1 MMDCAVNA
9 QSLITISLRKIH
21 NSRTQRGGIKLHKN
35 LLVSYVLRNARQVY
49 MSEKYA
55 EIYGMHQYEEVHDML
70 TISGEIQGAHPLE
83 IAEEMVEGSGG
94 QQQQQEEE
102 EEEEESSACSPLV
115 HQPGHMDTQLS
126 KESEPEHPLYRLSY
140 PSTNYDPSGGGGTH
154 CTKTTVLDLDT
165 HTVTTVDNG
174 YLQDCACCCANS
186 SSGGRKRK
194 SDSGSGFY
202 PSEAEDFSPVKRV
215 RFEDYSGSGQTL
227 DCTDPSNISNLIS
240 IFGSGF
246 SGLVSRADSEQLLQ
260 AEVKQNGQLCGK
272 QALASLGA
280 WTRAIVAF

>member
-55 EIYGMHQYEEVHDML
+55 EIYGVHRYEEAQV
-70 TISGEIQGAHPLE
+70 
-83 IAEEMVEGSGG
+83 AEGMVEGSGG
-94 QQQQQEEE
+94 QEGTV
-102 EEEEESSACSPLV
+102 CSPLD
-115 HQPGHMDTQLS
+115 PQLS
-126 KESEPEHPLYRLSY
+126 KEAEPEAPLYPGSSY
-140 PSTNYDPSGGGGTH
+140 EPSAGVGGH
-154 CTKTTVLDLDT
+154 CSQTTVLDLDT
-165 HTVTTVDNG
+165 QTVTTVENG
-174 YLQDCACCCANS
+174 FLQDCACCCAGG
-186 SSGGRKRK
+186 GGRKRK
-194 SDSGSGFY
+194 SDSSGGSEPG
-202 PSEAEDFSPVKRV
+202 EAEDFSPVKRL
-215 RFEDYSGSGQTL
+215 RLEEHWGSSGHWQSGQSW

-240 IFGSGF
+240 IFG

-260 AEVKQNGQLCGK
+260 AEVKQNGQWCSK

>member
-70 TISGEIQGAHPLE
+70 DISGEIQGSHPLE
-83 IAEEMVEGSGG
+83 EVEEMVEGNVG
-94 QQQQQEEE
+94 QEQNI
-102 EEEEESSACSPLV
+102 CSPLD
-115 HQPGHMDTQLS
+115 HQPGHLDTQLS
-126 KESEPEHPLYRLSY
+126 KDAEPEHPLFRLSCSASY
-140 PSTNYDPSGGGGTH
+140 PGTNYEPSGGGGVGGTH
-154 CTKTTVLDLDT
+154 CSKTTVLDLDT

-174 YLQDCACCCANS
+174 YLQDCACCGAGSS

-194 SDSGSGFY
+194 SDSSGSFD
-202 PSEAEDFSPVKRV
+202 PNEAEDFSPVKRV
-215 RFEDYSGSGQTL
+215 RFEDYSGSGPTL

-260 AEVKQNGQLCGK
+260 TEVKQNGQLCSK

>member
-55 EIYGMHQYEEVHDML
+55 EIYGMHQYEELQEML
-70 TISGEIQGAHPLE
+70 DLSGEVPGAGQPLE
-83 IAEEMVEGSGG
+83 VAEEMVEGGGG
-94 QQQQQEEE
+94 QEVVDEEVE
-102 EEEEESSACSPLV
+102 D
-115 HQPGHMDTQLS
+115 HQPGHMDIPLS
-126 KESEPEHPLYRLSY
+126 KQAGHTLYRLSCY
-140 PSTNYDPSGGGGTH
+140 EPPGGH

-174 YLQDCACCCANS
+174 FLQDCACGCANNVAAA
-186 SSGGRKRK
+186 GARKRK
-194 SDSGSGFY
+194 AAEQEPEPSGQYTG
-202 PSEAEDFSPVKRV
+202 EAEDFSPLKRV
-215 RFEDYSGSGQTL
+215 RLDELPGL

-246 SGLVSRADSEQLLQ
+246 SGLVSRADSEQQLLQ
-260 AEVKQNGQLCGK
+260 AEVKQNQQLCSK

>member
-55 EIYGMHQYEEVHDML
+55 EVYGMHQYEEGHDML
-70 TISGEIQGAHPLE
+70 DISGEIQGNHPLE
-83 IAEEMVEGSGG
+83 VVEEMVETNGG
-94 QQQQQEEE
+94 QGENV
-102 EEEEESSACSPLV
+102 CSPLD
-115 HQPGHMDTQLS
+115 HQPGHLHTQLS
-126 KESEPEHPLYRLSY
+126 KDIEPEHPLYRLSCSASY
-140 PSTNYDPSGGGGTH
+140 PGTNYEPSGGGGVGGTH

-174 YLQDCACCCANS
+174 YLQDCACCCAS
-186 SSGGRKRK
+186 SPGGRKRK
-194 SDSGSGFY
+194 SDSGSSFY
-202 PSEAEDFSPVKRV
+202 PNEAEDFSSPVKRV

-260 AEVKQNGQLCGK
+260 SEVKQNGQLCSK